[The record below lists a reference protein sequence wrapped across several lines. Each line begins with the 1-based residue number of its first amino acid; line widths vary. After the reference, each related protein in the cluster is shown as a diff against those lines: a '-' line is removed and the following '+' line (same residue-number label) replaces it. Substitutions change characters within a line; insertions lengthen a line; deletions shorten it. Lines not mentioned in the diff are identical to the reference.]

1 MDQHLP
7 AYEDGMRVDV
17 WWNKVR
23 QSDKYPVLSKVVLA
37 LCTIFHGPT
46 VESCFNI
53 INPRTSRM
61 SISLY
66 NAYQTV
72 KYHLHAH
79 GKSAVQFFHR
89 ANVEFS
95 PVDPDL
101 VRNMSTASSMRTPAS
116 NSEPL
121 ESKAA
126 AKRRMDAEATSDRA
140 SFCNREAPA
149 GNEPST
155 STNASTSTN
164 TSTSN
169 EATSREACKK
179 RRKTPVQ
186 TMRDKNKAQLEL
198 LQAKRK
204 SKK

>member
-53 INPRTSRM
+53 MGDIINPRTSRM

-89 ANVEFS
+89 ANVEFVQPCGPRS
-95 PVDPDL
+95 CAQHVHCEFDED
-101 VRNMSTASSMRTPAS
+101 
-116 NSEPL
+116 
-121 ESKAA
+121 
-126 AKRRMDAEATSDRA
+126 A
-140 SFCNREAPA
+140 SF
-149 GNEPST
+149 
-155 STNASTSTN
+155 
-164 TSTSN
+164 
-169 EATSREACKK
+169 
-179 RRKTPVQ
+179 Q
-186 TMRDKNKAQLEL
+186 Q
-198 LQAKRK
+198 
-204 SKK
+204 